1 MREVNYDVYFW
12 RDAIKEYIRSKYLA
26 DFIEWYS
33 SMYENFSEE
42 ERNRFL
48 FLLYV
53 LSKTSNLSD
62 IRRWH
67 ACFFDKEERITDDEM
82 RHMLVRL
89 GLGNILYYRS
99 SSGYAQDRFVPSFFL
114 TNLRER
120 FRDKVPVGEKQVEEF
135 FSKLSLSD
143 IRLLEL
149 CSKGSVPVLEN
160 RVGRITQTFPLV
172 VEASRS
178 YFAISPFAIGKLK
191 ELIEARKLGL
201 TREWKKTFD
210 EVLSSFVKESY
221 PCAELKVV
229 FEEKGAYCWEIRY
242 VESPERGPIS
252 IGVLLAP
259 YIFKITP
266 YSTILDEARRQ
277 LSSRLNLIFLIK
289 ETLPTVADS
298 LRYVNE
304 KNLIFLLNER
314 EEKFYVVERSGKL
327 HENEELLVNEFL
339 SRFLPLIERKVRIS
353 RTWPPHLKDYL
364 ENLKYLNKFP
374 RLVNLRISIPS
385 IELEL
390 RRSLRE
396 KLERTFGEKWI
407 EEVRGRLPGDVEKLE
422 RIARKRPD
430 KEEIRDF
437 LDGATLGELIKILR
451 TFAKELNMDRSGVEH
466 LNLITQHRKIFEHP
480 IKDRES
486 DIDEETYRKLKIAL
500 KYVKEV
506 ICLQT

>member
-1 MREVNYDVYFW
+1 ME
-12 RDAIKEYIRSKYLA
+12 
-26 DFIEWYS
+26 
-33 SMYENFSEE
+33 
-42 ERNRFL
+42 
-48 FLLYV
+48 
-53 LSKTSNLSD
+53 
-62 IRRWH
+62 
-67 ACFFDKEERITDDEM
+67 
-82 RHMLVRL
+82 HMLVRL

-99 SSGYAQDRFVPSFFL
+99 SRGYIQDEFVPSLFL
-114 TNLRER
+114 ADLREK

-135 FSKLSLSD
+135 FSKLTLGD
-143 IRLLEL
+143 MKLLEL
-149 CSKGSVPVLEN
+149 CSKRSVPVLEN

-178 YFAISPFAIGKLK
+178 YFAISPFVIDKLR

-201 TREWKKTFD
+201 TREWKKTLN
-210 EVLSSFVKESY
+210 EVLNSFVRENY
-221 PCAELKVV
+221 PCAELKVL
-229 FEEKGAYCWEIRY
+229 FEAEGTYCWEIRY
-242 VESPERGPIS
+242 VESPEREPIS
-252 IGVLLAP
+252 IGVFLAP

-266 YSTILDEARRQ
+266 YSTILDEVRRR

-298 LRYVNE
+298 FRYVNE

-327 HENEELLVNEFL
+327 REDEELLVNGFL
-339 SRFLPLIERKVRIS
+339 SRFLPLIEKKVGIS
-353 RTWPPHLKDYL
+353 RTWPLHLKDYL

-374 RLVNLRISIPS
+374 RLVSLRNSIPG

-407 EEVRGRLPGDVEKLE
+407 EEVRGRLPGDIKKLE

-437 LDGATLGELIKILR
+437 LDGATLGELINILR
-451 TFAKELNMDRSGVEH
+451 TFAKELNIDRSGLEH
-466 LNLITQHRKIFEHP
+466 LNLITQHRKLFEHP
-480 IKDRES
+480 VKDRES

-500 KYVKEV
+500 EYVKDV
-506 ICLQT
+506 ICFKT